1 MKISDLA
8 ASQLTELKQTLSMN
22 IFKSAQATATA
33 QAVTLMEDF
42 QQTQK
47 SIEQQTIKPIPHPYA
62 GQHVDFQA

>member
-33 QAVTLMEDF
+33 QAVTMLEDF

-47 SIEQQTIKPIPHPYA
+47 SVEQQTIKPAPHPYA
-62 GQHVDFQA
+62 GQHMDMKA